1 MTVELVQTRR
11 QISASGHD
19 DEQGKLKWTRDSALG
34 TLSKLVL
41 HSFKFSAADV
51 AALAQR
57 ILALRRGWNLLCR
70 LVWALNTL

>member
-41 HSFKFSAADV
+41 HGFKFSAADV
-51 AALAQR
+51 AALAQG
-57 ILALRRGWNLLCR
+57 ILALSPWMESPLP

>member
-11 QISASGHD
+11 QAFASGHNV
-19 DEQGKLKWTRDSALG
+19 EQGKLKWARDSALG

-41 HSFKFSAADV
+41 HSFKFSAAEV

-70 LVWALNTL
+70 